1 MAHILLS
8 KPPAIVEQCAPEL
21 TTLESPP
28 IIEEKVAEL
37 VCPSP
42 AVTFPPIVKVVP
54 SNVNPDSP
62 VTVPSP
68 SAVITL
74 LLVSPEILNA
84 PAAP

>member
-1 MAHILLS
+1 LIVLLS
-8 KPPAIVEQCAPEL
+8 PPAIED
-21 TTLESPP
+21 
-28 IIEEKVAEL
+28 KVGEL
-37 VCPSP
+37 VWLSP
-42 AVTFPPIVKVVP
+42 IVNFSFPIFESEPIVKVVP

-74 LLVSPEILNA
+74 LLVSPEMLKA